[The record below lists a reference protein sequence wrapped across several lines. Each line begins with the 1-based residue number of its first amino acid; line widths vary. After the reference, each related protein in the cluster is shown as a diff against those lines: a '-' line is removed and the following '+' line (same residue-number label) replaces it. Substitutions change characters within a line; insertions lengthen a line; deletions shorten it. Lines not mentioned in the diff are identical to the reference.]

1 MTALCIR
8 LAARLRLRVAL
19 PLVVLTVVGC
29 GNDENPEAVHAIRQ
43 ILETGACTECSIDL
57 VEVARLGADADSASI
72 RPDVSVWPCMV
83 APFPNQTWAVSGLV
97 GGGQIGIYGSEGA
110 MLHTIGRSGQGPGEY
125 GTDLHIVV
133 ESDEIAL
140 VADNSYQRLT
150 TLREGEAVGT
160 VRLPRRIQSLAL
172 LEGGQLLVHGRP
184 SGLEG
189 DSEDRFSLVDRD
201 AGEVRSFGGVAT
213 DLADLDQWVVSSG
226 AHGGFWVASGW
237 KYELHRW
244 AHPDSLEYTLVRD
257 GVDWFPLDNAPSDE
271 MYVSEPPPSW
281 LTHVWESSDGL
292 LWTFSLVPDEDWAPG
307 PPERPNPAWNER
319 VLDTMVEVIETAT
332 DRVLAQLRFENTLAP
347 VCASGMMYTAE
358 EVESG
363 DVRVL
368 VFQPRLVR

>member
-1 MTALCIR
+1 MNLLCIR
-8 LAARLRLRVAL
+8 QAARWRLGVAL
-19 PLVVLTVVGC
+19 PFLVLTVVGC
-29 GNDENPEAVHAIRQ
+29 GNDGNPEAERPIRQ
-43 ILETGACTECSIDL
+43 VLDTEECPGCSIEL
-57 VEVARLGADADSASI
+57 VEVARLGADDDSASI

-83 APFPNQTWAVSGLV
+83 ARFPNQTWAVSGLV
-97 GGGQIGIYGSEGA
+97 GGGQIGVYDSGGS

-133 ESDEIAL
+133 ESDDVVL

-150 TLREGEAVGT
+150 TLLDGEAVGT

-172 LEGGQLLVHGRP
+172 LESGHLLVHGRP

-213 DLADLDQWVVSSG
+213 DLADLDQWVVSGG
-226 AHGGFWVASGW
+226 AHGGFWTASGW

-244 AHPDSLEYTLVRD
+244 AHADSLEYMLVRD
-257 GVDWFPLDNAPSDE
+257 GVDWFPLNNAPSDE

-292 LWTFSLVPDEDWAPG
+292 LWTYSLVPDEDWAPG
-307 PPERPNPAWNER
+307 PPERPSPAWNER
-319 VLDTMVEVIETAT
+319 VLDTMVEVIETASG
-332 DRVLAQLRFENTLAP
+332 RVLAQLRFENTLAP
-347 VCASGMMYTAE
+347 VCASDMMYTAE
-358 EVESG
+358 EVASG
-363 DVRVL
+363 DVRVV
-368 VFQPRLVR
+368 VFHPRLVR